1 MDQRDIDPSIT
12 ARQGPTLAFARSQPI
27 AHTAKGQHDRHEQG
41 FQSEHPANVSQSNAT
56 FASSRRRRRS
66 ANVIFTATEDEIIFK
81 QPGSIAKSINN
92 NFDNNTSPPTISILR
107 KMTPDRGRI
116 MLTQSRIRKGTFLFQ
131 VTAHATICDTE
142 RRKVRCGNCLGE
154 IKHRGTPAAGSGGER
169 RERPTTTGGGGGVAC
184 ELCDEIWYC
193 DQNCREQD
201 WHIHQFECGY
211 LSLLYKDNHT
221 KHASR
226 EQWQAAARE
235 FRSLDA
241 YAQDYTRCLIRV
253 LVHRFNELQATSPSS
268 EIPSSPTA
276 DPSDPNF
283 DEQDETPLPF
293 SRIWD
298 LVENR
303 ETYTDDKIEHE
314 MKPVARILDA
324 FQDHYCNRFS
334 APPTPVAGQES
345 TPTGARLTLDELLGL
360 VCREECNSFGLYSYP
375 HAPWN
380 NTSKISDKAVD
391 NSKQGY
397 ALGLFARGFL
407 SSFNHSCSPNVY
419 HVAHKK
425 YLLFYAACEI
435 SAGQELNISYLELGP
450 RYRAPLPLSP
460 QANQERL
467 EAFKSRKAFLKS
479 HFHFDCGCDRCR
491 WEEKLQASR
500 GGRGVVG
507 MDQEQERFLSV
518 GLICARE
525 GCYGFYAP
533 PTVLKVL
540 LETEALDESQW
551 ICVACGHL
559 Q

>member
-1 MDQRDIDPSIT
+1 MDQQGFVPST
-12 ARQGPTLAFARSQPI
+12 SARQGPALTFATT
-27 AHTAKGQHDRHEQG
+27 HVAKGQQHGRPKQG
-41 FQSEHPANVSQSNAT
+41 FQSEHPMNAPQSN
-56 FASSRRRRRS
+56 SSRRRRRS
-66 ANVIFTATEDEIIFK
+66 ANMIFCASEDTEVSFK
-81 QPGSIAKSINN
+81 PPGSIANN
-92 NFDNNTSPPTISILR
+92 LDSNITNSTSPPTVSILR

-116 MLTQSRIRKGTFLFQ
+116 MLTQTRIRKGTFLFQ

-142 RRKVRCGNCLGE
+142 RRKVRCGNCFGE
-154 IKHRGTPAAGSGGER
+154 IMHGGAVAARSGGER
-169 RERPTTTGGGGGVAC
+169 RERSTTKGGGVGGAAC

-201 WHIHQFECGY
+201 WHIHHFECAY
-211 LSLLYKDNHT
+211 LRLLYKDNHT
-221 KHASR
+221 QHANKDH
-226 EQWQAAARE
+226 WQAAARE
-235 FRSLDA
+235 FRGLDP
-241 YAQDYTRCLIRV
+241 YVQDYTRCLIRV
-253 LVHRFNELQATSPSS
+253 LVHRFNELQAFSLSS

-276 DPSDPNF
+276 DPSDPEF

-293 SRIWD
+293 SLVWD

-314 MKPVARILDA
+314 MKSVARILDA
-324 FQDHYCNRFS
+324 FQDHYCSHFS
-334 APPTPVAGQES
+334 VPPTPAAGQKGS
-345 TPTGARLTLDELLGL
+345 ITPTGSRLTPDELLGL

-375 HAPWN
+375 YAPWN
-380 NTSKISDKAVD
+380 NDSNMNDSNGTVAE
-391 NSKQGY
+391 NPKQGY
-397 ALGLFARGFL
+397 ALGLFTRGFL

-425 YLLFYAACEI
+425 YLLFYAASDIE
-435 SAGQELNISYLELGP
+435 AGQELNITYLELGP

-460 QANQERL
+460 QANQDRL
-467 EAFKSRKAFLKS
+467 EAFKARKAFLKS

-491 WEEKLQASR
+491 WEEKLQESG

-507 MDQEQERFLSV
+507 MDQAQERFLSV
-518 GLICARE
+518 GLLCDRV

-540 LETEALDESQW
+540 QETDAVDESQW
-551 ICVACGHL
+551 VCVACGHL

>member
-1 MDQRDIDPSIT
+1 
-12 ARQGPTLAFARSQPI
+12 
-27 AHTAKGQHDRHEQG
+27 
-41 FQSEHPANVSQSNAT
+41 
-56 FASSRRRRRS
+56 
-66 ANVIFTATEDEIIFK
+66 
-81 QPGSIAKSINN
+81 
-92 NFDNNTSPPTISILR
+92 
-107 KMTPDRGRI
+107 MTPDRGRI
-116 MLTQSRIRKGTFLFQ
+116 MLTQTRIYKGSFLFQ

-142 RRKVRCGNCLGE
+142 RRRLRCGNCLGE
-154 IKHRGTPAAGSGGER
+154 IKHEGTVAARYGGER
-169 RERPTTTGGGGGVAC
+169 RERSTTTGGGEGAAC
-184 ELCDEIWYC
+184 GLCDEIWYC
-193 DQNCREQD
+193 NSNCREQD
-201 WHIHQFECGY
+201 WHIHHFECEY
-211 LSLLYKDNHT
+211 LRLLYKDNHRQY
-221 KHASR
+221 ASKDH
-226 EQWQAAARE
+226 WQAAAKE
-235 FRSLDA
+235 FRGLDT

-253 LVHRFNELQATSPSS
+253 LVHRFNELQASSPSP

-276 DPSDPNF
+276 DPSDPEF

-324 FQDHYCNRFS
+324 FQDYYCNRFCV
-334 APPTPVAGQES
+334 PPTPAAGKNGS
-345 TPTGARLTLDELLGL
+345 TTPTGSRLTLDELLGL

-380 NTSKISDKAVD
+380 NTSNMSNSNSTVVE

-425 YLLFYAACEI
+425 YLLFYAAIDIE
-435 SAGQELNISYLELGP
+435 AGQELNITYLELGP

-460 QANQERL
+460 QANQDRL
-467 EAFKSRKAFLKS
+467 EALKTRRAFLKT

-491 WEEKLQASR
+491 WEEKLQES

-518 GLICARE
+518 GLLCARG

-533 PTVLKVL
+533 PTVMKVL
-540 LETEALDESQW
+540 LETDAVDESQW
-551 ICVACGHL
+551 VCVACGHL